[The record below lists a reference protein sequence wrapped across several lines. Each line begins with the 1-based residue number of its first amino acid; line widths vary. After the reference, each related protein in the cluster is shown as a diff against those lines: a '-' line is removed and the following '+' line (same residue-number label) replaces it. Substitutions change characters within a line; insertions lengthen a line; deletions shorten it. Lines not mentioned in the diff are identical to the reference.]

1 MKAYKG
7 FDKNMQCRGFQFEE
21 WKTYEEDRAV
31 LCRAGFHA
39 CENPIDIFRYYA
51 PGKSIFHEV
60 ELEDVSEMR
69 EKDSK
74 VCGKKIKIGAE
85 ISLRDMIQEG
95 VKIDIQTAN
104 TATSGHS
111 SPAATSWDSSP
122 AATSEDSS
130 PAATSGC
137 YSHAA
142 TSGGYSHAA
151 TSGVS
156 SPAATSGHSSLAA
169 TSGNYSHAAT
179 SGNYSHADTSGNSSP
194 AVTSGYHSPAAT
206 SGKDSIAAAI
216 GRDSKAKSTL
226 GNWIVLA
233 EYGDWNGKCYPVRCV
248 KCGKIDGEF
257 LKPDMWYR
265 LEDGEFVEAGED
277 E

>member
-21 WKTYEEDRAV
+21 GKTYEEDRAV
-31 LCRAGFHA
+31 LCKAGFHA
-39 CENPIDIFRYYA
+39 CENPIDVFRYYA

-74 VCGKKIKIGAE
+74 VCGKKIKIGSE

-104 TATSGHS
+104 TATSG
-111 SPAATSWDSSP
+111 DF
-122 AATSEDSS
+122 
-130 PAATSGC
+130 
-137 YSHAA
+137 
-142 TSGGYSHAA
+142 
-151 TSGVS
+151 
-156 SPAATSGHSSLAA
+156 SLAA
-169 TSGNYSHAAT
+169 TSGNYSPAAT
-179 SGNYSHADTSGNSSP
+179 SGDYSHATTSGASS
-194 AVTSGYHSPAAT
+194 HAAT

-233 EYGDWNGKCYPVRCV
+233 EYGNWNGKCYPVLCV

-265 LEDGEFVEAGED
+265 LEDGEFVEVGED

>member
-21 WKTYEEDRAV
+21 GETYEEDRAV

-69 EKDSK
+69 GKDSK

-85 ISLRDMIQEG
+85 ISLRDMIRAG

-111 SPAATSWDSSP
+111 SPAATS
-122 AATSEDSS
+122 
-130 PAATSGC
+130 
-137 YSHAA
+137 
-142 TSGGYSHAA
+142 
-151 TSGVS
+151 
-156 SPAATSGHSSLAA
+156 GHS
-169 TSGNYSHAAT
+169 
-179 SGNYSHADTSGNSSP
+179 
-194 AVTSGYHSPAAT
+194 SPAAT

-216 GRDSKAKSTL
+216 GRGSKAKSTL

-248 KCGKIDGEF
+248 RCGKIDGEF
-257 LKPDMWYR
+257 LKPDTWYR
-265 LEDGEFVEAGED
+265 LEDGEFVEVGED

>member
-7 FDKNMQCRGFQFEE
+7 FNKNMQCRGFQFEE

-39 CENPIDIFRYYA
+39 CKNPIDVFRYYA

-60 ELEDVSEMR
+60 ELEDVSEMA

-74 VCGKKIKIGAE
+74 VCGKKIKIGSE
-85 ISLRDMIQEG
+85 ISLRNMIRAG

-111 SPAATSWDSSP
+111 SPAATSGDY
-122 AATSEDSS
+122 S
-130 PAATSGC
+130 PAATSGD
-137 YSHAA
+137 YSPAV
-142 TSGGYSHAA
+142 TSG
-151 TSGVS
+151 
-156 SPAATSGHSSLAA
+156 
-169 TSGNYSHAAT
+169 
-179 SGNYSHADTSGNSSP
+179 DSSP
-194 AVTSGYHSPAAT
+194 AVTSGNFSHAATSGDSSPAVTSGDSSPATTSGNSSHAATSGDYSHVATSGASSHAAT
-206 SGKDSIAAAI
+206 SGKDSIAVAI
-216 GRDSKAKSTL
+216 GRDSKAKSML

-233 EYGDWNGKCYPVRCV
+233 EYGNWNGKCYPVLCV

-257 LKPDMWYR
+257 LKQDVWYR
-265 LEDGEFVEAGED
+265 LKDGEFVEAGED

>member
-21 WKTYEEDRAV
+21 GKTYEEDRAV
-31 LCRAGFHA
+31 LCKAGFHA
-39 CENPIDIFRYYA
+39 CENPIDVFRYYA

-60 ELEDVSEMR
+60 ELEDVSEIR
-69 EKDSK
+69 GKDSK

-85 ISLRDMIQEG
+85 ISLRDMIRAG

-104 TATSGHS
+104 AATSGYI
-111 SPAATSWDSSP
+111 
-122 AATSEDSS
+122 S
-130 PAATSGC
+130 PAATSGD
-137 YSHAA
+137 YSPAATSGNSSHAA
-142 TSGGYSHAA
+142 TSG
-151 TSGVS
+151 
-156 SPAATSGHSSLAA
+156 
-169 TSGNYSHAAT
+169 
-179 SGNYSHADTSGNSSP
+179 
-194 AVTSGYHSPAAT
+194 
-206 SGKDSIAAAI
+206 KESIAAAI
-216 GRDSKAKSTL
+216 GLNSKAKSTF

>member
-21 WKTYEEDRAV
+21 GETYEEDRAV

-69 EKDSK
+69 GKDSK
-74 VCGKKIKIGAE
+74 VCGKKIKIGSE
-85 ISLRDMIQEG
+85 ISLRDMIRAG
-95 VKIDIQTAN
+95 VKIDIQIAN
-104 TATSGHS
+104 AATSGN
-111 SPAATSWDSSP
+111 
-122 AATSEDSS
+122 SS
-130 PAATSGC
+130 PAATSG
-137 YSHAA
+137 YSSPASTSGSYRYVA
-142 TSGGYSHAA
+142 TSGGYSPAA

-156 SPAATSGHSSLAA
+156 SPAATSGHSS
-169 TSGNYSHAAT
+169 
-179 SGNYSHADTSGNSSP
+179 
-194 AVTSGYHSPAAT
+194 PAAT

-216 GRDSKAKSTL
+216 GRGSKAKSTL

-248 KCGKIDGEF
+248 RCGKIDGEF
-257 LKPDMWYR
+257 LKPDTWYR
-265 LEDGEFVEAGED
+265 LEDGEFVEVGED

>member
-21 WKTYEEDRAV
+21 GETYEEDRAV
-31 LCRAGFHA
+31 LCNAGFHA
-39 CENPIDIFRYYA
+39 CENPIDVFRYYA
-51 PGKSIFHEV
+51 PGKSIFHYV
-60 ELEDVSEMR
+60 ELEDVSEMC

-85 ISLRDMIQEG
+85 ISLRDMIRAG

-104 TATSGHS
+104 AAISGNSSPAVTSGYS
-111 SPAATSWDSSP
+111 SPAAM
-122 AATSEDSS
+122 
-130 PAATSGC
+130 SGD

-151 TSGVS
+151 TSGNS
-156 SPAATSGHSSLAA
+156 SPAATSGYSSPAA
-169 TSGNYSHAAT
+169 TSGNYSPAATSGNSSHAAT
-179 SGNYSHADTSGNSSP
+179 SGHS
-194 AVTSGYHSPAAT
+194 SPAAT

-233 EYGDWNGKCYPVRCV
+233 EYGNWNGKCYPVRCV
-248 KCGKIDGEF
+248 KCGKSTENFSNRMCGT
-257 LKPDMWYR
+257 
-265 LEDGEFVEAGED
+265 G
-277 E
+277 

>member
-21 WKTYEEDRAV
+21 GKTYEEDRAV
-31 LCRAGFHA
+31 LCKDGFHA

-69 EKDSK
+69 GKDSK

-85 ISLRDMIQEG
+85 ISLRDMIRAG
-95 VKIDIQTAN
+95 VKIDIQTAD
-104 TATSGHS
+104 TATSWDSIH
-111 SPAATSWDSSP
+111 AATSWDSS
-122 AATSEDSS
+122 T
-130 PAATSGC
+130 AATSGD
-137 YSHAA
+137 
-142 TSGGYSHAA
+142 
-151 TSGVS
+151 S
-156 SPAATSGHSSLAA
+156 SPAATSGHSS
-169 TSGNYSHAAT
+169 H
-179 SGNYSHADTSGNSSP
+179 
-194 AVTSGYHSPAAT
+194 AAT

-216 GRDSKAKSTL
+216 GRNSKAKSTL

-233 EYGDWNGKCYPVRCV
+233 EYGDWNGKCRPVLCV

-257 LKPDMWYR
+257 LKPDVWYR
-265 LEDGEFVEAGED
+265 LKDGEFVEAGED

>member
-21 WKTYEEDRAV
+21 GETYEEDRAV
-31 LCRAGFHA
+31 LCKAGFHA
-39 CENPIDIFRYYA
+39 CENPIDVFRYYA
-51 PGKSIFHEV
+51 PGKSIFHEI
-60 ELEDVSEMR
+60 ELEDVSEMP

-85 ISLRDMIQEG
+85 ISLRDMIRAG

-104 TATSGHS
+104 AATSEDSSHAATSGYSSPVAMSGDYSHAATSGGYSPAATSGVFSPAVTSGHS
-111 SPAATSWDSSP
+111 SPAATSGNYSN
-122 AATSEDSS
+122 AATSGNYS
-130 PAATSGC
+130 PAATSGN
-137 YSHAA
+137 
-142 TSGGYSHAA
+142 
-151 TSGVS
+151 S
-156 SPAATSGHSSLAA
+156 SPAATSGHS
-169 TSGNYSHAAT
+169 
-179 SGNYSHADTSGNSSP
+179 
-194 AVTSGYHSPAAT
+194 SPAAT

-233 EYGDWNGKCYPVRCV
+233 EYGIWNGKCYPVLCV

-257 LKPDMWYR
+257 LKPDMWYK

>member
-21 WKTYEEDRAV
+21 GETYEEDRAV
-31 LCRAGFHA
+31 LCKDGFHA
-39 CENPIDIFRYYA
+39 CENPIDVFRYYA
-51 PGKSIFHEV
+51 PGKSIFHYV
-60 ELEDVSEMR
+60 ELEDVSEMC

-85 ISLRDMIQEG
+85 ISLRDMIRAG

-104 TATSGHS
+104 AATSGN
-111 SPAATSWDSSP
+111 
-122 AATSEDSS
+122 SS
-130 PAATSGC
+130 PAATSG
-137 YSHAA
+137 Y
-142 TSGGYSHAA
+142 
-151 TSGVS
+151 S
-156 SPAATSGHSSLAA
+156 SPAATFGD
-169 TSGNYSHAAT
+169 YSHAAT
-179 SGNYSHADTSGNSSP
+179 SGNYSPAATSEDSSHAATSGNS
-194 AVTSGYHSPAAT
+194 SPAAT

-233 EYGDWNGKCYPVRCV
+233 EYGNWNGKYYPVRCV

-257 LKPDMWYR
+257 LKPDVWYR

>member
-21 WKTYEEDRAV
+21 GETYEEDRAV
-31 LCRAGFHA
+31 LCNAGFHA
-39 CENPIDIFRYYA
+39 CENPIDVFRYYA
-51 PGKSIFHEV
+51 PGKSIFHYV
-60 ELEDVSEMR
+60 ELEDVSEMC

-85 ISLRDMIQEG
+85 ISLRDMIRAG

-104 TATSGHS
+104 AATSGN
-111 SPAATSWDSSP
+111 
-122 AATSEDSS
+122 SS
-130 PAATSGC
+130 PAATSG
-137 YSHAA
+137 Y
-142 TSGGYSHAA
+142 
-151 TSGVS
+151 S
-156 SPAATSGHSSLAA
+156 SPAAMFGD
-169 TSGNYSHAAT
+169 YSHAAT
-179 SGNYSHADTSGNSSP
+179 SGNYSPAATSEDSSHAATSGNS
-194 AVTSGYHSPAAT
+194 SPAAT

-233 EYGDWNGKCYPVRCV
+233 EYGDWNGKYYPVRCV

-257 LKPDMWYR
+257 LKPDVWYR